1 MIQNDVMRILEVPGD
16 WRKLHNKELRN
27 LYSSLNIVGMM
38 KCKRM
43 RWERHVASMGENF
56 ILGLSGEK

>member
-1 MIQNDVMRILEVPGD
+1 MRILEVPGD
-16 WRKLHNKELRN
+16 WRKLHNKELHN
-27 LYSSLNIVGMM
+27 LNSSLNIVGMM

-43 RWERHVASMGENF
+43 RWARHVASMGENF